1 MKAKQDPEH
10 LASTAMA
17 REIAEIPTAAERLL
31 ARHDAV
37 CAIADRIRRAAPRL
51 VIVCGRGSSG
61 HVGVYLRY
69 LFEARIGL
77 LVSAAA
83 PSVITAY
90 RKEPDM
96 RGALF
101 FVISQ
106 SGRSPDL
113 VAATRYARRAGA
125 LTVALVNDDAS
136 PAAAAADLVLPI
148 DAGPER
154 AIAATK
160 TVVLSM
166 LAGVQLVAQLAGDGE
181 LGDAL

>member
-1 MKAKQDPEH
+1 MKAKHDPERM
-10 LASTAMA
+10 ASTAMA
-17 REIAEIPTAAERLL
+17 REIAEIPAAAGRLL
-31 ARHDAV
+31 ARHHPFA
-37 CAIADRIRRAAPRL
+37 AIADRIRRAAPRI

-90 RKEPDM
+90 RQQPDM

-101 FVISQ
+101 LVISQ

-113 VAATRYARRAGA
+113 VAATQSARRAGA
-125 LTVALVNDDAS
+125 LTLALVNDDTS

-154 AIAATK
+154 AVAATK

-166 LAGVQLVAQLAGDGE
+166 LAGVQLVAALTGD
-181 LGDAL
+181 